1 MHSAIYQ
8 GFLRHRR
15 FTPKPHKFTY
25 EVFMMYLDLDE
36 LEQVL
41 SLSPLWSQQR
51 RRPVQFR
58 RGDYYGDPAVPLKQ
72 AVQERIHA
80 DTGKRFDGSVRLLA
94 NLRYYGYVI
103 NPIACYYCFDSEEK
117 LRYILVEVTNTPWN
131 ERQSYLLEC
140 DPDKR
145 SQRIRFGKEM
155 HVSPFNPMDMTY
167 DWCSNDPAKLLSL
180 NLETWRGAEKHVDAT
195 MALKRREISA
205 ASLNGILLQH
215 PWMTAKVAGAIYWE
229 ALKLWLKRNPFYDH
243 PATEKPGELDD
254 PTITRLKT
262 KT

>member
-36 LEQVL
+36 LDEVMGL
-41 SLSPLWSQQR
+41 TPLWSQKR
-51 RRPVQFR
+51 RRPAQFR
-58 RGDYYGDPAVPLKQ
+58 RSDYYGDPALPLKQ
-72 AVQERIHA
+72 AVQDRIYTE
-80 DTGKRFDGSVRLLA
+80 TGRRFEGSVRLLA

-103 NPIACYYCFDSEEK
+103 NPIACYYCFDTDEK

-140 DPDKR
+140 DPGKR
-145 SQRIRFGKEM
+145 SQRILFDKEM

-167 DWCSNDPAKLLSL
+167 DWCSNNPAKLLSL
-180 NLETWRGAEKHVDAT
+180 NLETWQGGEMHVDAT
-195 MALKRREISA
+195 MALKRHEITG
-205 ASLNGILLQH
+205 ASLNAILWRH
-215 PWMTAKVAGAIYWE
+215 PWMTAKVASAIYWE

-243 PATEKPGELDD
+243 PASITADELDD
-254 PTITRLKT
+254 STITRLKT